1 MRNSDEEEKVD
12 TVHGPWFIV
21 SLSRRGNEA
30 KYSLTPSR
38 LSSDK
43 GGLAN
48 FEEFFSRGLMSEIA
62 LLWRLLALMST
73 QHAFTKTYNGGQ
85 DLTKGLFDQPM
96 Q

>member
-1 MRNSDEEEKVD
+1 MNWS
-12 TVHGPWFIV
+12 TVHGPLFIV

-30 KYSLTPSR
+30 KYCLTPSR

-43 GGLAN
+43 GWLAN
-48 FEEFFSRGLMSEIA
+48 FEEFFSRGPMSEIA